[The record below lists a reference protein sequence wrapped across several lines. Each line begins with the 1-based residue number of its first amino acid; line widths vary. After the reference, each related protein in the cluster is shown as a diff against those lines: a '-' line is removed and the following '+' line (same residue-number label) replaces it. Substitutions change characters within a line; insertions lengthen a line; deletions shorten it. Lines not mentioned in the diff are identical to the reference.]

1 MSTEKKLGKWLFFKS
16 AEQVLGKI
24 LINMGPAAVAEC

>member
-1 MSTEKKLGKWLFFKS
+1 LSKS
-16 AEQVLGKI
+16 AERVLGKI